1 MEFLPLIYS
10 LLYFFIFLGGGRT
23 GSGTKQNTH
32 TRARTKKERKNPPLC
47 EPTQSCRGDKTPRR
61 EVLGVLRK
69 LNWDFRS
76 SDAVS
81 RILSVSVDV
90 RRPFIY
96 DSLPPPKTLIKSL
109 TKKRVSATQLVSGA
123 NEGASAVITK
133 EAGVCRQPLAAKTH
147 SSSILAVAKNERAQK
162 TTVVG

>member
-32 TRARTKKERKNPPLC
+32 TRARTKKRKENPPLC
-47 EPTQSCRGDKTPRR
+47 EPTQSRRGDKTPRR

-96 DSLPPPKTLIKSL
+96 DSLPPKTLIKSL
-109 TKKRVSATQLVSGA
+109 PNKRVSATQLVSGA
-123 NEGASAVITK
+123 NEGASVLITK

-147 SSSILAVAKNERAQK
+147 SSCILAVAKNERAQK

>member
-10 LLYFFIFLGGGRT
+10 LLYFFIFLGGGGEDWKRNK
-23 GSGTKQNTH
+23 TKHTH
-32 TRARTKKERKNPPLC
+32 TRARTKKERKKKNPPLC
-47 EPTQSCRGDKTPRR
+47 EPTQSRRGDKTPRR

-96 DSLPPPKTLIKSL
+96 DSLPPPPETLIKSL
-109 TKKRVSATQLVSGA
+109 TNKRVSATQLVSGA

-147 SSSILAVAKNERAQK
+147 SSSILAS
-162 TTVVG
+162 